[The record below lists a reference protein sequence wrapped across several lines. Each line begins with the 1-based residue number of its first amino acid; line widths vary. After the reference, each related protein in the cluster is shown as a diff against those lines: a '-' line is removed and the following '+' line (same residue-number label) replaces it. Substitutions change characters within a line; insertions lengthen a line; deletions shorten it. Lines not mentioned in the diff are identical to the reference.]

1 MRLYDLQFSNM
12 LKFFIKKN
20 ECTVLCLDPMSLER
34 TIRAINIILRFDKIK
49 LGKFQCI
56 EISPDVVIYLLLTL

>member
-1 MRLYDLQFSNM
+1 MRLYDQQFPNM
-12 LKFFIKKN
+12 LKFFIKN
-20 ECTVLCLDPMSLER
+20 ECTLLRLDPMSLER